1 MKVIY
6 LNLEELK
13 LERDAL
19 KEKVESLDQ
28 LAIERTEIINMYIK
42 ELVIEDKN
50 LEANV
55 LYNHQER
62 RVLEKSFMSRNSAP
76 VPSRSTLEVFIGAWK
91 SNLKIL
97 KCVRLKLF
105 SLLRIPT
112 NPVKECKGLLTKL
125 KNASK
130 LKKLLQL
137 KEAVGRRQLYPSS
150 TLKKKQLKR

>member
-28 LAIERTEIINMYIK
+28 LAIERTEIINMHIK
-42 ELVIEDKN
+42 ELLIEDKN

-55 LYNHQER
+55 LCNHQER

-91 SNLKIL
+91 SN
-97 KCVRLKLF
+97 
-105 SLLRIPT
+105 
-112 NPVKECKGLLTKL
+112 
-125 KNASK
+125 
-130 LKKLLQL
+130 
-137 KEAVGRRQLYPSS
+137 
-150 TLKKKQLKR
+150 